1 MKVTVNSSGATAKMA
16 DLHAKISNARGEELN
31 ASVDQYG
38 ASVDT
43 LNSLR
48 SSTKSIGGWSSE
60 LVAKNDN
67 LINKKDGRLR
77 DAHMDTYTAKRYKA
91 HSRTIFI
98 FTIFCV
104 CAIVVLAIRNMGYI
118 GTDTANLGIGGIAIV
133 GGIAMVYQIVDLTMR
148 DNMDYDAYAWNYNPN
163 NHSPTVYE
171 YNKAQFGKLSGTN
184 LSAFGISTCADA
196 SCCGDGT
203 TFDRKLGKCA
213 SDIPG
218 DGADRDTDEMF
229 TTINESVK
237 GKFHMG
243 GKRSVDHV
251 VLPSPPSNV
260 TPLSTH
266 TDCASCTNHV

>member
-1 MKVTVNSSGATAKMA
+1 MSNNVAPDTSAELAGNAGVYAKNSK
-16 DLHAKISNARGEELN
+16 AREEELV
-31 ASVDQYG
+31 AVVDQYG

-48 SSTKSIGGWSSE
+48 SSTTSIQGLVDELGGKNE
-60 LVAKNDN
+60 RLVHN
-67 LINKKDGRLR
+67 KDGKLR

-91 HSRTIFI
+91 HSRAIFI
-98 FTIFCV
+98 FTMFCV

-118 GTDTANLGIGGIAIV
+118 GADTANLGIGGIAIV

-171 YNKAQFGKLSGTN
+171 YNKAQFGKLSGTD
-184 LSAFGISTCADA
+184 LSAFGISTSTCADA
-196 SCCGDGT
+196 SCCSDGT
-203 TFDRKLGKCA
+203 KFNSTLGKCEVA
-213 SDIPG
+213 ESFATI
-218 DGADRDTDEMF
+218 DES
-229 TTINESVK
+229 IR
-237 GKFHMG
+237 GKIHMG

-251 VLPSPPSNV
+251 VLPSPPTNV

-266 TDCASCTNHV
+266 TDCASCVNHS